1 MRAWRRPTA
10 TAATGMMLVLVAGAC
25 GVQSE
30 RRPQRISAS
39 DIPYGLL
46 EAAPSTTTSTTSPE
60 VPKVG
65 LSIFLVQDD
74 QLQAVARQVTEPLTV
89 AKVLSTL
96 LSGPTDEEAAAGLR
110 SAINPAASLVP
121 SRPDPATVLV
131 DLSPEFAHGTTA
143 EQVLG
148 LAQIVFSVTEVPGVT
163 GVRFSLA
170 GAPIEVP
177 TATGTTSSPLGR
189 DAFTNLV
196 PAPPGPAAAS

>member
-1 MRAWRRPTA
+1 MRAWRRRGA
-10 TAATGMMLVLVAGAC
+10 TAAVGMLVLVASAC

-60 VPKVG
+60 VPKAG
-65 LSIFLVQDD
+65 LSIFLVQGD
-74 QLQAVARQVTEPLTV
+74 QLRAVERQVTEPLTV

-96 LSGPTDEEAAAGLR
+96 LSGPTEEEAVAGLR

-148 LAQIVFSVTEVPGVT
+148 LAQIVFSVTEIPGVA

-189 DAFTNLV
+189 DAFADLV
-196 PAPPGPAAAS
+196 PAPPGPAAPS